1 MDVSSLI
8 SSAVYTQQSSTANQ
22 RQIAVASNAMKKEQE
37 TVSVLLEAIQQSA
50 SYGSGGQPAAGGIV
64 GTRFSATA

>member
-1 MDVSSLI
+1 VDVSSLI
-8 SSAVYTQQSSTANQ
+8 SSAVYTQQSSTANE
-22 RQIAVASNAMKKEQE
+22 RQIAVAANAMKKEQE

-50 SYGSGGQPAAGGIV
+50 SYGSGGQPAAGGTV

>member
-8 SSAVYTQQSSTANQ
+8 SSSVYTQQSANANQ
-22 RQIAVASNAMKKEQE
+22 RQIAVAANAMKKDQE

-50 SYGSGGQPAAGGIV
+50 SYSSGGQPAAGGTV
-64 GTRFSATA
+64 GTQFSATA

>member
-8 SSAVYTQQSSTANQ
+8 SSAVFTQQGATANE
-22 RQIAVASNAMKKEQE
+22 RQIAVAANAMKKEQE

-50 SYGSGGQPAAGGIV
+50 SYGSGGQPAAGGTV
-64 GTRFSATA
+64 GTQFSATA